1 MLTNLYLSV
10 ISFLGADSA
19 VTGPLFKFIDLIGP
33 YAIGVVLIL
42 SLIYSI
48 ILGTRYSKAESS
60 DDRKKVQKQL
70 VSFVIGALVILTLLI
85 ILYAIRGNLADLS
98 TQ

>member
-1 MLTNLYLSV
+1 MFDSLYLS
-10 ISFLGADSA
+10 IKSFFAADSA
-19 VTGPLFKFIDLIGP
+19 VTGPLFRFIDLVGP
-33 YAIGVVLIL
+33 YAISVVLIL

-48 ILGTRYSKAESS
+48 ILGTRYSKAEST

-70 VSFVIGALVILTLLI
+70 VGFVIGAIVILTLLI

-98 TQ
+98 S